1 MARYEHKID
10 EALSYLTTPG
20 LLNATGDH
28 PICYLVYEVK
38 DAMEI
43 NRMIDHTIK
52 PKAVHAGFQPHVL
65 SMANLVG
72 DYITSHDYFDV
83 WESLDS
89 NFESDVYGSIR
100 ESITDENY
108 LASALLNKMNEL
120 SMTSNPLL
128 IIKDLEWLHPFDKM
142 GRLEQLIYTSINI
155 PVLVLYPGEA
165 QGTARKFLNIHSMD
179 GSYRSKN
186 F

>member
-1 MARYEHKID
+1 MARYEQKID
-10 EALSYLTTPG
+10 DALAYLTSPG

-28 PICYLVYEVK
+28 PICYVVYDVK

-52 PKAVHAGFQPHVL
+52 PKAIHTGFEPHVV
-65 SMANLVG
+65 SMAELVSG
-72 DYITSHDYFDV
+72 YIKGHDYYED
-83 WESLDS
+83 WNSLGND
-89 NFESDVYGSIR
+89 FESEIYGSIR
-100 ESITDENY
+100 EAITDENY
-108 LASALLNKMNEL
+108 LASALLSKLEEIK
-120 SMTSNPLL
+120 SSSQPLL
-128 IIKDLEWLHPFDKM
+128 ILKDLEWLHPFDKM

>member
-10 EALSYLTTPG
+10 EALSYLTSPG

-28 PICYLVYEVK
+28 PICYIVYDVK
-38 DAMEI
+38 DAMNI

-52 PKAVHAGFQPHVL
+52 PKAIHAGFQPQVL
-65 SMANLVG
+65 SMAVLVSG
-72 DYITSHDYFDV
+72 YITGHEYYEDWKSVGVEY
-83 WESLDS
+83 EG
-89 NFESDVYGSIR
+89 EVYGSIR
-100 ESITDENY
+100 EAITDENY
-108 LASALLNKMNEL
+108 LASALLSKLEEL
-120 SMTSNPLL
+120 RQTTRPLL
-128 IIKDLEWLHPFDKM
+128 ILKDLEWLHPFDKM

-165 QGTARKFLNIHSMD
+165 QGTARKFLNIHAMD